1 MSFEKTNNI
10 DSNSILRNWCSCDS
24 CDDDNSLPHGEYN
37 KRSGP
42 ENPKQNS

>member
-10 DSNSILRNWCSCDS
+10 DSNSILRNWCSCPS
-24 CDDDNSLPHGEYN
+24 CGDDDSPPRAEYN